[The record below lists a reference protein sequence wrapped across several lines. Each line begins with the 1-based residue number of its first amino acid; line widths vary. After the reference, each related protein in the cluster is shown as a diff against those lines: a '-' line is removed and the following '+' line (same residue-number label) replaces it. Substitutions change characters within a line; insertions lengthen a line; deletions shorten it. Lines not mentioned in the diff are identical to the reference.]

1 MLIRHAFALINRFL
15 PAEEAFAHCDI
26 PCGIYDPHLAQVAAL
41 TVIRMNQLIEA
52 MEDPSTGGSMPSKE
66 DRQKF
71 IQAVSRYTATKE
83 HHAEL
88 VKHEVRIIVGDF
100 FKQDNTPEGLFD
112 LVNSIMK
119 TASKARQAVDMAS
132 ANQLL
137 DLVNQFAEAFWK
149 AKNVATKKVSSNQA
163 AGGEFVV
170 PA

>member
-1 MLIRHAFALINRFL
+1 MFAHNAFALINRLF
-15 PAEEAFAHCDI
+15 PHEDAYAHCDV

-52 MEDPSTGGSMPSKE
+52 AEAPAMEKAARDKYMHALT
-66 DRQKF
+66 
-71 IQAVSRYTATKE
+71 RYTATKE

-100 FKQDNTPEGLFD
+100 FKAENSPDGLFA
-112 LVNSIMK
+112 LVNDIMK
-119 TASKARQAVDMAS
+119 TASKARQNIDAGA
-132 ANQLL
+132 ANELL

-149 AKNVATKKVSSNQA
+149 AKGVATKKVSSNQA

-170 PA
+170 PAG